1 MSQQQTGAGNY
12 KGFLQ
17 TIGIIHLAIIAGF
30 TMATVFIANILSGE
44 FAPLS
49 FTQQPKEFIIPIGL
63 IGAIAL
69 GRFLGTSMLSK
80 LKVEDRLQKKLATYQ
95 TTHIIKIAML
105 EIIGFASLFSYSSS
119 NNSFFIVIVALVL
132 IMLFSIFP
140 TKEKIENA
148 IPTST
153 EDQPYLRN
161 PEKPFH
167 S

>member
-1 MSQQQTGAGNY
+1 MSQQQTGTGNY

-17 TIGIIHLAIIAGF
+17 TISIIHLAIIAGF
-30 TMATVFIANILSGE
+30 AMATIFIANILSGE

-49 FTQQPKEFIIPIGL
+49 FTQKPKEFIIPIGL

-80 LKVEDRLQKKLATYQ
+80 LKTKDTLQKKIATFQ
-95 TTHIIKIAML
+95 TTHIIKIALL
-105 EIIGFASLFSYSSS
+105 EIVGFAALFTYTDT
-119 NNSFFIVIVALVL
+119 NNSFFLVMVALVL
-132 IMLFSIFP
+132 LMLISLFP
-140 TKEKIENA
+140 TKGKIENA

-153 EDQPYLRN
+153 EDQSYLRN
-161 PEKPFH
+161 PEKPFG